1 MKISHLLTLAAS
13 LITALFA
20 ASCRTIEEEPTPEPK
35 PLFSIT
41 TKEVTET
48 GFIMNISPADREMGY
63 VAMTATESQYE
74 NYASEQE
81 VIDATIGLFRQYAD
95 YYRYSLEEF
104 LDASGVLKR
113 GEATLKFSAEPDTG
127 YVLYVFGIS
136 DDGVPLTGLN
146 TLTIKTAAV
155 EMNGMTFSISCDVDG
170 PEVSA
175 TVKPS
180 IPDQTYVFTIIT
192 TEALHTA
199 ESPEAYMEEM
209 ISTQIS
215 YGEAEG
221 ASREEAVSEISWTG
235 DQTFPVTLNAS
246 TAYSALA
253 CSVTAE
259 GLINSDVA
267 VHEFSTGPVKPSD
280 NMITLEVSSINV
292 NSVYLKATVT
302 NSDQYVIVLDEA
314 KYWKDLS
321 EEDALAL
328 LKSEFELEDGINSG
342 SVEFPVEGLS
352 ENTEYVAMAIGYY
365 AGDFTTG
372 LTSITFCTLEA
383 GDPTGMTFDIS
394 VDEITQ
400 SGVTIDIT
408 GNPENALYYWNVCAA
423 DMSSEEIR
431 TELDE
436 LIDSY
441 IAYGYIRDR
450 SDFMAQE
457 GSRGHE
463 NYRYTGLESGR
474 DYIVYAVGVYA
485 DGSYATEFF
494 RSEAFRMQ
502 DQVLTD
508 AAVTIGYDK
517 YFDGDAIA
525 AAYPQFADWAGN
537 AVLPI
542 SASLSGS
549 AASYR
554 YSVYLG
560 NLTDASRYSD
570 NLITEDLIKNGYSTP
585 NQVFLCDFGVE
596 MTMLAVAFDPDG
608 NPGQV
613 FRRSF
618 SLDRSGISPA
628 EEFDPSLWTTSGRSS
643 AKKASPGI
651 KRPEMPERHAEKIPV
666 RRSKPHKILMLTD
679 TH

>member
-13 LITALFA
+13 LTAAVFA
-20 ASCRTIEEEPTPEPK
+20 ASCRTIEEDATPEQK

-41 TKEVTET
+41 QKEVTET
-48 GFIMNISPADREMGY
+48 GFTVNISPADGEMGY
-63 VAMTATESQYE
+63 VAMTATESQYGA
-74 NYASEQE
+74 YGSEQE
-81 VIDATIGLFRQYAD
+81 VIDATISLFRQYAD

-104 LDASGVLKR
+104 LSASGVLKR
-113 GEATLKFSAEPDTG
+113 GYATLKFSAEPDTE

-136 DDGVPLTGLN
+136 DDGVPLTGLH
-146 TLTIKTAAV
+146 TLTIRTGTV
-155 EMNGMTFSISCDVDG
+155 EMNGMTFSISCDVEG

-175 TVKPS
+175 TVNPS

-328 LKSEFELEDGINSG
+328 LKSEFELEAGINSG
-342 SVEFPVEGLS
+342 PAEFPVEGLA

-372 LTSITFCTLEA
+372 LTSITFSTLEA
-383 GDPTGMTFDIS
+383 GDPTGMTFDVS

-408 GNPENALYYWNVCAA
+408 GNPENALYYWNVCTA

-485 DGSYATEFF
+485 DGSYATDFF

-525 AAYPQFADWAGN
+525 AAYPQFADWAGS

-618 SLDRSGISPA
+618 SLDRSGVSPA
-628 EEFDPSLWTTSGRSS
+628 DEFDPSLWTTSGRAS
-643 AKKASPGI
+643 ATKASSGI
-651 KRPEMPERHAEKIPV
+651 KRLEMPERHAEKIPV
-666 RRSKPHKILMLTD
+666 KRSKPHKILMLTD